1 MNDEVTGS
9 GERPE
14 LETVVGRLVDIDGG
28 ICIGDAVGGAIVC
41 DDEMGFW

>member
-14 LETVVGRLVDIDGG
+14 LETEVGRLVGIDGG
-28 ICIGDAVGGAIVC
+28 ICIGGAVGGAIVC
-41 DDEMGFW
+41 GDEMGFW